1 MCLLRERS
9 GSCTCVI
16 SKLHIL
22 TSLHACSILS
32 YSKSTLVALYIPKD
46 SKERHPLHVYIYKPE
61 LTRSPT
67 YPAKHHIC
75 NMYRKGAC
83 IGYRTKPPPPK
94 KQKGATSLIYRQNL
108 DQKQECKCRVLVIY
122 LYTRIISIP
131 FFQHFPS
138 IIGVLL
144 FCCFLRTRKQALP
157 SQQQSPQP
165 HS

>member
-46 SKERHPLHVYIYKPE
+46 SKERHPLHVYIYNPE

-83 IGYRTKPPPPK
+83 IGYRTKPPPKKKERSDVANLQTKSRPK
-94 KQKGATSLIYRQNL
+94 TRMQMSCSRNIFIYPNHIHSIFNTS
-108 DQKQECKCRVLVIY
+108 
-122 LYTRIISIP
+122 S
-131 FFQHFPS
+131 
-138 IIGVLL
+138 
-144 FCCFLRTRKQALP
+144 
-157 SQQQSPQP
+157 
-165 HS
+165 